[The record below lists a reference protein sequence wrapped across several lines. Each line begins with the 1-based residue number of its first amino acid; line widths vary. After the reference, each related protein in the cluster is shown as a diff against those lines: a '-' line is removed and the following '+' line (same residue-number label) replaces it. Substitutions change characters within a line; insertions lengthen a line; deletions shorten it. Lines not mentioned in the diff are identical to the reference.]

1 MPPNDRLS
9 HIDRLSAPMAADRM
23 MKPGD
28 TIDLTNCDREPI
40 HIPGS
45 IQSHGCLLA
54 CDARAGMV
62 LRHSENTG
70 AVLGLS
76 GEINGQALEKLIGY
90 EATHTLRNAVAAL
103 KDGSRPALLSGLV
116 LQHGAFDIAIHLH
129 KATVIIEFEPATPG
143 QPMQLA
149 RTLIGRITDIDEV
162 DQLLRQSAR
171 LVRGMLGYD
180 RVMIYAFEQ
189 DGAGKVVAEA
199 KRGDLESFLG
209 QYFPASDIPQQAR
222 ALYLQN
228 TIRII
233 GDASGTR
240 IPLIPEIDPSGE
252 ALDMS
257 LAHLR
262 SVSSIHCEYLR
273 NMGVAASMSVS
284 IIVDGRLWGLIA
296 CHHYQPRILS
306 MSQRVA
312 AEMFGE
318 FFSLHLHALRQKQK
332 LDTADR
338 ARSSLDRF
346 LRMASHHADMGE
358 LLRDHL
364 SHFTSLIACDGIG
377 LWRNGVWTAFG
388 ATPPASAVPSILR
401 LMGSVVEGQ
410 IWATH
415 AMAQRLPEAEA
426 FRSEAAG
433 VLAVPLTQLH
443 RDYLFFFRR
452 EFVQTLNWGG
462 DPKKSYESGPH
473 GDRLTP
479 RKSFAIWKETVELQS
494 QPWTDADREIAE
506 VTRAALVEIGLRHSE
521 LMAEERSRAD
531 VRQRMLNE
539 ELNHRV
545 KNILALIKSLVS
557 QPVGDGRSLIDYVD
571 SLKGRIQALSF
582 AHDQV
587 VRGDGGGMLL
597 DLLDAELSPYR
608 SATNVI
614 SLSGPPVLLNSRA
627 FSVMA
632 LVLHE
637 LSTNAAKYGALSRP
651 GGALSVSWRLTETG
665 DCEIAW
671 RESGGPAVLPPLR
684 TGFGS
689 ALIDRSVPYDLDGR
703 SAVTYAPHGVEADF
717 VLPSKHVSLSDRMEG
732 RLILAGPEIVVAEAI
747 LDPELRVLL
756 VEDQMLIAMDVEGML
771 ADHGVQK
778 VLTAASV
785 DEALA
790 KLITFR
796 PDVAIL
802 DVNLGTGTSIDVA
815 TELLRRD
822 IPFLF
827 ATGYGNMS
835 PIPESFS
842 DIPVVRKPYERDA
855 LVRTMTTLLDP

>member
-1 MPPNDRLS
+1 MLPNDLTTVQNT
-9 HIDRLSAPMAADRM
+9 PAAGRM
-23 MKPGD
+23 VKPGEP
-28 TIDLTNCDREPI
+28 IDLTNCDREPI

-62 LRHSENTG
+62 LRHSAN
-70 AVLGLS
+70 APDVLGLE
-76 GEINGQALEKLIGY
+76 GEVNGQPLEALIGY

-103 KDGSRPALLSGLV
+103 RDGSRPALLSALT
-116 LQHGAFDIAIHLH
+116 LANGAYDVSIHLN
-129 KATVIIEFEPATPG
+129 KATVIIEFEPATDG
-143 QPMQLA
+143 QPLQLA
-149 RTLIGRITDIDEV
+149 RTLIGRITDIDDV

-171 LVRGMLGYD
+171 LIRGMLGYD

-189 DGAGKVVAEA
+189 DGAGKVVTEA

-222 ALYLQN
+222 TLYLQN

-240 IPLIPEIDPSGE
+240 IPLVPEIDVSGE

-262 SVSSIHCEYLR
+262 SVSPIHCEYLR
-273 NMGVAASMSVS
+273 NMGVAASMSIS
-284 IIVDGRLWGLIA
+284 IIVDGKLWGLIA
-296 CHHYQPRILS
+296 CHHYQPRILP
-306 MSQRVA
+306 MAQRVA

-318 FFSLHLHALRQKQK
+318 FFSLHLHALKQKQK
-332 LDTADR
+332 LVTTNR
-338 ARSSLDRF
+338 ARASLDRF

-364 SHFTSLIACDGIG
+364 SHFTSLMACDGIG
-377 LWRNGVWTAFG
+377 LWMNGTWTTFG
-388 ATPPASAVPSILR
+388 SAPPASAVPAILR
-401 LMGSVVEGQ
+401 LMGSVVAGQ
-410 IWATH
+410 VWATH
-415 AMAQRLPEAEA
+415 AMAQRLPEAET
-426 FRSEAAG
+426 FREQAAG

-443 RDYLFFFRR
+443 RDYLFFFRK

-462 DPKKSYESGPH
+462 DPNKSYESGPL
-473 GDRLTP
+473 GERLTP
-479 RKSFAIWKETVELQS
+479 RKSFAIWKETVQLQA
-494 QPWTDADREIAE
+494 QPWTEGDREIAE

-557 QPVGDGRSLIDYVD
+557 QPVGDGRSLTEYVT

-587 VRGDGGGMLL
+587 VRGDGGGMLS

-608 SATNVI
+608 NTANAIDLT
-614 SLSGPPVLLNSRA
+614 GPPVLLNSRA

-651 GGALSVSWRLTETG
+651 GGALSVSWRLTQAG

-671 RESGGPAVLPPLR
+671 RESGGPAVLPPTR

-689 ALIDRSVPYDLDGR
+689 ALIDRSVPFDLDGR
-703 SAVTYAPHGVEADF
+703 STVTYAPGGVEADF
-717 VLPSKHVSLSDRMEG
+717 MLPAKHVSLSDQGEDRS
-732 RLILAGPEIVVAEAI
+732 IAAGPDASTAGAD
-747 LDPELRVLL
+747 LDPDLRVLL

-771 ADHGVQK
+771 SDHGIQK
-778 VLTAASV
+778 VLTAASA

-790 KLITFR
+790 KLATFK

-802 DVNLGTGTSIDVA
+802 DVNLGTGTSIEVA
-815 TELLRRD
+815 AELTRRD

-835 PIPESFS
+835 PIPSGFA
-842 DIPVVRKPYERDA
+842 DVPVVRKPYEREA
-855 LVRTMTTLLDP
+855 LVHTMSTLLKS

>member
-1 MPPNDRLS
+1 MPLNDPANVKTA
-9 HIDRLSAPMAADRM
+9 SATSRM
-23 MKPGD
+23 MKPGE

-45 IQSHGCLLA
+45 IQPHGCLLA

-62 LRHSENTG
+62 LRHSANAPEF
-70 AVLGLS
+70 LGLD
-76 GEINGQALEKLIGY
+76 GEINGQPLEALIGY

-103 KDGSRPALLSGLV
+103 RDGSRPALLSGLEIANV
-116 LQHGAFDIAIHLH
+116 SYDVAIHLN
-129 KATVIIEFEPATPG
+129 KAIVIIEFEPATEG
-143 QPMQLA
+143 QPLQLA
-149 RTLIGRITDIDEV
+149 RTLIGRITDINDV
-162 DQLLRQSAR
+162 DQLLKQSAR
-171 LVRGMLGYD
+171 LIRGMLGYD

-189 DGAGKVVAEA
+189 DGAGKVMAEA

-240 IPLIPEIDPSGE
+240 IPLMPDIDVSGE
-252 ALDMS
+252 PLDMS

-262 SVSSIHCEYLR
+262 SVSPIHCEYLR
-273 NMGVAASMSVS
+273 NMGVAASMSIS
-284 IIVDGRLWGLIA
+284 IIVDGKLWGLIA
-296 CHHYQPRILS
+296 CHHYQPRILP
-306 MSQRVA
+306 MAQRVA

-318 FFSLHLHALRQKQK
+318 FFSLHLHALKQRQK
-332 LDTADR
+332 LDTANR

-364 SHFTSLIACDGIG
+364 PHFTSLMACDGIG
-377 LWRNGVWTAFG
+377 LWMNGTWTSFG
-388 ATPPASAVPSILR
+388 STPPASAVPSVLR
-401 LMGSVVEGQ
+401 LMGSVVAGQ
-410 IWATH
+410 VWATH

-426 FRSEAAG
+426 FREQAAG

-443 RDYLFFFRR
+443 RDYLFFFRK

-462 DPKKSYESGPH
+462 DPNKSYESGPF
-473 GDRLTP
+473 GERLTP
-479 RKSFAIWKETVELQS
+479 RKSFAIWKETVQLQA
-494 QPWTDADREIAE
+494 QPWTEADREIAE

-557 QPVGDGRSLIDYVD
+557 QPVGDGRSLSEYVS

-587 VRGDGGGMLL
+587 VRGDGGGMLS
-597 DLLDAELSPYR
+597 DLLDAELGPYR
-608 SATNVI
+608 NTANVLN
-614 SLSGPPVLLNSRA
+614 LSGPPVLLNARA

-651 GGALSVSWRLTETG
+651 GGALSVSWRLTQAG

-671 RESGGPAVLPPLR
+671 RESGGPAVLPPTR

-703 SAVTYAPHGVEADF
+703 STVVFAPVGVEADF
-717 VLPSKHVSLSDRMEG
+717 VLPAKHVTLSERNETLSLA
-732 RLILAGPEIVVAEAI
+732 AGADTTTAGAD
-747 LDPELRVLL
+747 LDPDIRVLL

-771 ADHGVQK
+771 ADQGIQT
-778 VLTAASV
+778 VLTAASA

-790 KLITFR
+790 KLATFK

-802 DVNLGTGTSIDVA
+802 DVNLGTGTSIEVA
-815 TELLRRD
+815 TELTRRD

-827 ATGYGNMS
+827 ATGYGNIS
-835 PIPESFS
+835 PIPSGFAGV
-842 DIPVVRKPYERDA
+842 PVVRKPYERDA
-855 LVRTMTTLLDP
+855 LVRTMSTLLDP

>member
-1 MPPNDRLS
+1 MPLNDLAPLPN
-9 HIDRLSAPMAADRM
+9 AATSNRM
-23 MKPGD
+23 MKPNE
-28 TIDLTNCDREPI
+28 TVDLTNCEREPI

-45 IQSHGCLLA
+45 IQPHGCLLA

-62 LRHSENTG
+62 LRHSAN
-70 AVLGLS
+70 APDLLGLG
-76 GEINGQALEKLIGY
+76 GEINGQVLEALIGY

-103 KDGSRPALLSGLV
+103 RDGGRPALLSGLELANGRYDV
-116 LQHGAFDIAIHLH
+116 AIHLN
-129 KATVIIEFEPATPG
+129 KATVIIEFEPATDG
-143 QPMQLA
+143 QPLQLA
-149 RTLIGRITDIDEV
+149 RTLIGRITDIDDV

-171 LVRGMLGYD
+171 LIRGMLGYD

-189 DGAGKVVAEA
+189 DGAGKVVTEA

-240 IPLIPEIDPSGE
+240 IPLVPDIDVSGE
-252 ALDMS
+252 PLDLS

-262 SVSSIHCEYLR
+262 SVSPIHCEYLR
-273 NMGVAASMSVS
+273 NMGVAASMSIS
-284 IIVDGRLWGLIA
+284 IIVDGQLWGLIA
-296 CHHYQPRILS
+296 CHHYQPRILP
-306 MSQRVA
+306 MAQRVA

-318 FFSLHLHALRQKQK
+318 FFSLHLHALKQRQK
-332 LDTADR
+332 LDTANHAR
-338 ARSSLDRF
+338 ASLDRF
-346 LRMASHHADMGE
+346 LRLASHHADMGE

-364 SHFTSLIACDGIG
+364 SHFTALMACDGIG
-377 LWRNGVWTAFG
+377 LWMNGTWTAFG
-388 ATPPASAVPSILR
+388 STPPVSAVPAILR

-410 IWATH
+410 VWATH

-426 FRSEAAG
+426 FREQAAG

-443 RDYLFFFRR
+443 RDYLFFFRK
-452 EFVQTLNWGG
+452 EFVQTLNWAG
-462 DPKKSYESGPH
+462 DPNKSYESGPF
-473 GDRLTP
+473 GERLTP
-479 RKSFAIWKETVELQS
+479 RKSFAIWKETVQLQA
-494 QPWTDADREIAE
+494 QPWTEADREIAE

-557 QPVGDGRSLIDYVD
+557 QPVGDGRSLTEYVS

-587 VRGDGGGMLL
+587 VRGDGGGMLA
-597 DLLDAELSPYR
+597 DLLDAELGPYR
-608 SATNVI
+608 NTANVL

-651 GGALSVSWRLTETG
+651 GGALSVIWRLTQAG

-671 RESGGPAVLPPLR
+671 RESGGPAVLPPTR

-703 SAVTYAPHGVEADF
+703 SAVTYAPGGVEADF
-717 VLPSKHVSLSDRMEG
+717 VLPAKHVTLSDRGAE
-732 RLILAGPEIVVAEAI
+732 RSLAAGSDAPAAGAD
-747 LDPELRVLL
+747 LDPDLRVLL
-756 VEDQMLIAMDVEGML
+756 VEDQMLIAMDVESML
-771 ADHGVQK
+771 ADHGIQT
-778 VLTAASV
+778 VLTAASA

-790 KLITFR
+790 KLATFK

-802 DVNLGTGTSIDVA
+802 DVNLGTGTSIEVA
-815 TELLRRD
+815 TELTRRD

-835 PIPESFS
+835 PIPSGFAS
-842 DIPVVRKPYERDA
+842 VPVVRKPYERDA
-855 LVRTMTTLLDP
+855 LVRTMSTLLEPSDA